1 MLYCVIYSVSCLTM
15 LTSDLNI
22 LFFGRALGG
31 VSTTLLFTTFDAW
44 MVSEVNRQGF
54 AEEGRLS
61 SIFGEM
67 STANGFVAIGCG
79 VVSQFLV
86 QLFGSEKSPFMA
98 SIVCLMLALLLISRY
113 WVCAAPLTTI
123 YLLSVANIC
132 LKTEN
137 YGVSADGGS
146 STKTAARAA
155 LAGANPPAFSLISH
169 YTEP

>member
-1 MLYCVIYSVSCLTM
+1 MSASFAGALADRYGRKLACMLYCVIYSVSCLTM
-15 LTSDLNI
+15 LSGDLNI

-44 MVSEVNRQGF
+44 MVSELNRQGF

-86 QLFGSEKSPFMA
+86 QLFASEKAPFMA
-98 SIVCLMLALLLISRY
+98 SIVCLMFALLLISRY
-113 WVCAAPLTTI
+113 WVC
-123 YLLSVANIC
+123 SVPS
-132 LKTEN
+132 THMS
-137 YGVSADGGS
+137 VSC
-146 STKTAARAA
+146 R
-155 LAGANPPAFSLISH
+155 
-169 YTEP
+169 